1 MTCTQT
7 STEQTFFFSS
17 LLGIHGVLGI
27 VHRKIEIFFFSWS
40 YFLPK
45 KALNFVSIGQHA
57 VITAG

>member
-17 LLGIHGVLGI
+17 LLDIHGVLGI
-27 VHRKIEIFFFSWS
+27 VHRKIDFFFSWS

-45 KALNFVSIGQHA
+45 KALNSVSMGQHA